1 MNNKVLKKLFSLGL
15 LLGVGGYILT
25 GCKGADNSTKGDS
38 EVTNHLNIALQPS
51 PSFLPVKLLS
61 DNNWV
66 QEALDEAGFGQIEV
80 KYTEF
85 ESGPPENESFA
96 AGQQDIGVIGNVPTI
111 SGIASGQKRTIIGIS
126 ANGYHTQGVVVKKDS
141 DIASIED
148 LKGKKVGLV
157 VGSISQDFLDR
168 LLQSV
173 NLKTE
178 DVELVNLSPGE
189 QPQALENGDVDAITS
204 WNPTLTKV
212 QSDGIG
218 TLLVDGEGLYLGEN
232 TIFVQDDYLATNR
245 EVIEIFLKQYARA
258 VKEIQ
263 DNKEKYAKEY
273 AQVYG
278 LDEQVLLQVINDF
291 EYPLVLSEDDIKDLQ
306 GTADFLYDN
315 ELIGKQ
321 VTVSDYSDTGFNDLL
336 NENSK

>member
-1 MNNKVLKKLFSLGL
+1 M
-15 LLGVGGYILT
+15 
-25 GCKGADNSTKGDS
+25 
-38 EVTNHLNIALQPS
+38 
-51 PSFLPVKLLS
+51 
-61 DNNWV
+61 
-66 QEALDEAGFGQIEV
+66 
-80 KYTEF
+80 
-85 ESGPPENESFA
+85 
-96 AGQQDIGVIGNVPTI
+96 
-111 SGIASGQKRTIIGIS
+111 
-126 ANGYHTQGVVVKKDS
+126 KKDS